1 MERLQREAETAHEML
16 DRYGKQLNTEMR
28 DHVSMARMLK
38 SYISHHRAEL
48 SRAEERLA
56 VGFHV
61 FFVILL
67 LRVYLWI
74 QDHKQ
79 KHENVQRV
87 RKQLQSHLD
96 SLPDLSK
103 LPSNSGGLAPL
114 PSVGDLFS

>member
-1 MERLQREAETAHEML
+1 MCVDCRELERLKGKAENTREML
-16 DRYGKQLNTEMR
+16 DKYGKQLSTEMH
-28 DHVSMARMLK
+28 DHISMAHMLK

-56 VGFHV
+56 
-61 FFVILL
+61 
-67 LRVYLWI
+67 
-74 QDHKQ
+74 DHKQ
-79 KHENVQRV
+79 KLESVQRV
-87 RKQLQSHLD
+87 KKQLQSHLD